1 MYEKTLEHMA
11 IASNNESESDK
22 FFIELLCL
30 EKNRTFTVSADLM
43 EKFFGIS
50 KECKILRYEKGSLS
64 FEVFITNDKSKSNDI
79 FTHSCLLI
87 ENRDEFV
94 IKAKSMGFEVI
105 KVPRKDS
112 DNYYLFIKDN
122 FHNLYE
128 IKEKV

>member
-1 MYEKTLEHMA
+1 MNEKTLEHIA
-11 IASNNESESDK
+11 IASNNEFESDK
-22 FFIELLCL
+22 FFIELLGF
-30 EKNRTFTVSADLM
+30 EKIRTFTVSAELI

-50 KECKILRYEKGSLS
+50 KEHKILRYEKGSLS
-64 FEVFITNDKSKSNDI
+64 FEVFITNDKSRSNDI

-94 IKAKSMGFEVI
+94 IKAKSMGFEAI